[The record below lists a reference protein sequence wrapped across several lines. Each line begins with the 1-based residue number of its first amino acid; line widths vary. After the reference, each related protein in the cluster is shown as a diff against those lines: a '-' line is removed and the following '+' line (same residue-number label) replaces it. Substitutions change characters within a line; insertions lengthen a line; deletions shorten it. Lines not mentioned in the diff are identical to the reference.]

1 MEGLLEILVLF
12 VRDGEE
18 EIGVFAVLRVVG
30 EQFREVRDGFVVV
43 LEVEGADAQQVLRL
57 QVVGVAV
64 GALRED
70 GQSLLEL
77 VVLHQFLALRDGL
90 AGRWLPALLPAL
102 LQDGVVGRRLVEV
115 AELVLDVAGVAEV
128 VDVGDGA
135 VCVGTAVLLC
145 LKGEFFLRVG
155 LGWGTRRSDWRCG
168 LAAGRGLRS
177 ALESFFLDS
186 G

>member
-1 MEGLLEILVLF
+1 MEGLFKILVF
-12 VRDGEE
+12 FMRDGEE
-18 EIGVFAVLRVVG
+18 EIGVFAVLRVMCEEFG
-30 EQFREVRDGFVVV
+30 EVRYGLVVV
-43 LEVEGADAQQVLRL
+43 LEVESADAQQVLRFEI
-57 QVVGVAV
+57 VGVAV
-64 GALRED
+64 GALCED
-70 GQSLLEL
+70 GESLLEL

-90 AGRWLPALLPAL
+90 AGSWLPALLPAL
-102 LQDGVVGRRLVEV
+102 LQDGVVGCRLVEV
-115 AELVLDVAGVAEV
+115 AELVLDVASVAEV

-135 VCVGTAVLLC
+135 VCVGEPVLLC

-168 LAAGRGLRS
+168 LAVGRGFRS